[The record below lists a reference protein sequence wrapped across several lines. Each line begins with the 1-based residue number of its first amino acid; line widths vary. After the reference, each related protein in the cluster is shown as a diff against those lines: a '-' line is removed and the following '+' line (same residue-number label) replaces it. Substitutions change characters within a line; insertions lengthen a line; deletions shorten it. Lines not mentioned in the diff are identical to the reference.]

1 MTISA
6 AALEMRLTVKHLMRR
21 HGIAPEPCIVP
32 LTVPVAHPMTLDGL
46 ASTSWTRIRWYG
58 VSSTMAQLAM
68 PNCRETGGFGRSH
81 SLSFDHRL
89 RPDTL
94 RTAMATAF
102 FCPTSTTSFL
112 PRVTPV

>member
-46 ASTSWTRIRWYG
+46 ASTTDLDLDHHCSG
-58 VSSTMAQLAM
+58 NMNPAQVAGQIE
-68 PNCRETGGFGRSH
+68 RRS
-81 SLSFDHRL
+81 L
-89 RPDTL
+89 
-94 RTAMATAF
+94 
-102 FCPTSTTSFL
+102 
-112 PRVTPV
+112 

>member
-46 ASTSWTRIRWYG
+46 ASTTDLDLDRVQFRRYACCHGKSRYHCSENMNPAQVAGQIERLNYDDHVNLRIRCT
-58 VSSTMAQLAM
+58 VTHELA
-68 PNCRETGGFGRSH
+68 R
-81 SLSFDHRL
+81 
-89 RPDTL
+89 
-94 RTAMATAF
+94 
-102 FCPTSTTSFL
+102 
-112 PRVTPV
+112 

>member
-46 ASTSWTRIRWYG
+46 ASTTDLDLDRVRFRCYTCCHGKSRYHYSG
-58 VSSTMAQLAM
+58 
-68 PNCRETGGFGRSH
+68 N
-81 SLSFDHRL
+81 
-89 RPDTL
+89 
-94 RTAMATAF
+94 TA
-102 FCPTSTTSFL
+102 P
-112 PRVTPV
+112 

>member
-46 ASTSWTRIRWYG
+46 ASTPTI
-58 VSSTMAQLAM
+58 STASGSGATPAAM
-68 PNCRETGGFGRSH
+68 GKAATTALET
-81 SLSFDHRL
+81 
-89 RPDTL
+89 
-94 RTAMATAF
+94 
-102 FCPTSTTSFL
+102 
-112 PRVTPV
+112 

>member
-46 ASTSWTRIRWYG
+46 AST
-58 VSSTMAQLAM
+58 
-68 PNCRETGGFGRSH
+68 
-81 SLSFDHRL
+81 
-89 RPDTL
+89 
-94 RTAMATAF
+94 
-102 FCPTSTTSFL
+102 PTSISTASGSGATPAAMGKAATTAL
-112 PRVTPV
+112 ET

>member
-46 ASTSWTRIRWYG
+46 ASTTDLDLDRVHCSG
-58 VSSTMAQLAM
+58 NMNPAQVAGQIE
-68 PNCRETGGFGRSH
+68 RRS
-81 SLSFDHRL
+81 L
-89 RPDTL
+89 
-94 RTAMATAF
+94 
-102 FCPTSTTSFL
+102 
-112 PRVTPV
+112 

>member
-46 ASTSWTRIRWYG
+46 ASTTDLDLDRVRQNPLVW
-58 VSSTMAQLAM
+58 
-68 PNCRETGGFGRSH
+68 
-81 SLSFDHRL
+81 SLFDHG
-89 RPDTL
+89 
-94 RTAMATAF
+94 
-102 FCPTSTTSFL
+102 STRHAELS
-112 PRVTPV
+112 

>member
-46 ASTSWTRIRWYG
+46 DGMTIDDAKGHLREHWPNIR
-58 VSSTMAQLAM
+58 A
-68 PNCRETGGFGRSH
+68 PR
-81 SLSFDHRL
+81 
-89 RPDTL
+89 
-94 RTAMATAF
+94 
-102 FCPTSTTSFL
+102 PTSISTVYTKCPF
-112 PRVTPV
+112 PRARMKARLKGTV